1 MTNSTLATIRINDN
15 SNTYDYLVIGDI
27 KDGDVIKLPYG
38 CTKRGILYNEANVLH
53 VWKMKPMPKYI
64 KTKITVDSEKIG
76 TETPVTKKD
85 KEEYNKLQPDEELS
99 CDKTLVNLFTEF
111 LLVGLDRIGCIV
123 DEEVNKDDLDKINAY
138 KSAIIEH
145 IIAIYRAQGKIF

>member
-1 MTNSTLATIRINDN
+1 MKNMTCGTIRINGAEK
-15 SNTYDYLVIGDI
+15 TYDYLLIGDVRE
-27 KDGDVIKLPYG
+27 GDTIKLPYG
-38 CTKRGILYNEANVLH
+38 CNKYGILYNEGKVEH
-53 VWKMKPMPKYI
+53 IWKMKPIPKYI
-64 KTKITVDSEKIG
+64 SKKIIVDSEKIG

-85 KEEYNKLQPDEELS
+85 KEEYNKLQPDEELG